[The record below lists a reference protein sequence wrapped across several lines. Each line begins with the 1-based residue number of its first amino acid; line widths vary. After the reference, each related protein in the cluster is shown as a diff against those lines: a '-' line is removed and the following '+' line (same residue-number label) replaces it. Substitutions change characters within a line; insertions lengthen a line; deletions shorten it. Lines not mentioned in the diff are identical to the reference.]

1 MRVSVII
8 PTKNGERYIKDL
20 LESLRAQTVKS
31 EIVVIDSS
39 SRDRTPYIAKDYADV
54 FISIREE
61 EFNHGTTRNL
71 GVEISKGEIVVFFS
85 QDALPENERTLENL
99 INPILEGKVVL
110 SYARH
115 IPPPGTKPPELF
127 FRLFS
132 YPPRSEIR
140 GIEDIPKYGLRT
152 FSNSNVCSAYLK
164 SALLEI
170 GGFRRVILS
179 EDLLA
184 CAMLVLRGYK
194 VMYNANARV
203 FHAHDYSPA
212 RLFQRYFSIGVF
224 YAENSWIKRYG
235 GRGDTLRF
243 IVEQMEFL
251 AENSP
256 FWIPYAMFENVLRV
270 LGLVMGLNYRFI
282 PKNFLGVLSGYKHY
296 FQR

>member
-8 PTKNGERYIKDL
+8 PTKNGERYIRDL
-20 LESLRAQTVKS
+20 LESLRSQTVKA
-31 EIVVIDSS
+31 EIIVIDSS

-54 FISIREE
+54 FVSIREE

-71 GVEISKGEIVVFFS
+71 GVEISKGDIVVFFS

-99 INPILEGKVVL
+99 IKPILEGKVVL

-132 YPPRSEIR
+132 YPPMSEIR
-140 GIEDIPKYGLRT
+140 SIEDIPKYGLRT

-170 GGFRRVILS
+170 GGFRRVIIS

-184 CAMLVLRGYK
+184 CAMLILRGYK
-194 VMYNANARV
+194 VMYNAKARV

-243 IVEQMEFL
+243 IIEQMEFL
-251 AENSP
+251 AENSS
-256 FWIPYAMFENVLRV
+256 FWIPYAMFENVVRV

-282 PKNFLGVLSGYKHY
+282 PKSFLGILSGYKYY
-296 FQR
+296 FQH